1 MKNLFIDTNILL
13 SFYHLSSDDLEELKK
28 LILLIENN
36 DICLYMPRQVIQEFK
51 RNRDT
56 KIADALKN
64 VKEEKISKAFPQF
77 FKEYPEFEDLKKLQK
92 QYLDTKMKLID
103 NLQKDIKE
111 KSLKADEI
119 IDGLFSVAAIIEF
132 SDEIISQGKLRFDLG
147 NPPGKNNSYG
157 DAINW
162 ESLVMNVNQFED
174 LYFISGDKDFYSTI
188 DINDFNRFLKEEW
201 EEEKESSIIH
211 FKKLSQFFK
220 QEYPEIKL
228 ARELEKDLLVQNL
241 INSNSF
247 YQTRKTLEQL
257 FPFST
262 ELTKN
267 QLNEIIKA
275 CIENNQILWISDDY
289 DILEMVNDMLGART
303 HEIDPILLESFTK
316 VFNKGISIE
325 EMVSSIFCGEL
336 INENTNIEE
345 SDQRLGA
352 LEYKPYHSKKTPII

>member
-77 FKEYPEFEDLKKLQK
+77 FKEYPEFEDLKKIQK
-92 QYLDTKMKLID
+92 QYLDTKKKLID
-103 NLQKDIKE
+103 SLQKDIKE

-119 IDGLFSVAAIIEF
+119 IDGLFSVAEIIEF
-132 SDEIISQGKLRFDLG
+132 TDDIVTKGKLRFDLG

-174 LYFISGDKDFYSTI
+174 LYFISGDKDYYSTI

-201 EEEKESSIIH
+201 EEEKKSSIIH
-211 FKKLSQFFK
+211 FKKLSEFFK
-220 QEYPEIKL
+220 QEYPDIKL

-247 YQTRKTLEQL
+247 YQTRKILEKL
-257 FPFST
+257 VSFSP
-262 ELTKN
+262 ELSKIQIFEITK
-267 QLNEIIKA
+267 A
-275 CIENNQILWISDDY
+275 STENNQIIWIAKDGDIADMLNELILPWRQDIPTHLFYHFMELYNDGPSLDERMQYHYAANEDENEDLSDDPR
-289 DILEMVNDMLGART
+289 M
-303 HEIDPILLESFTK
+303 K
-316 VFNKGISIE
+316 
-325 EMVSSIFCGEL
+325 
-336 INENTNIEE
+336 
-345 SDQRLGA
+345 
-352 LEYKPYHSKKTPII
+352 